1 MTAPEAHAEPDG
13 RAPWQRVPM
22 PLVVVVGGLLLTL
35 VVWGPLILRGG
46 GTLLDPGD
54 PVFEAWNLDWVQH
67 AVTSDDKLFD
77 ANIFAPTPDTL
88 AYSDTRIAPALV
100 TLPVRWLG
108 GSPTTVVNAALLIGV
123 VANFAAAWWA
133 GWTLRRSHLAG
144 AVMGVVYA
152 FGPLPSFF
160 MLHVHMT
167 WRMGLP
173 LAVVGIWRLLD
184 QDDGERPDILGCLAL
199 ASAALVSI
207 GTSVYQAGFLAL
219 TVVVVLAVRHRNLS
233 WRRFGAVVS
242 SLAVG
247 AIPCVPIALA
257 HLRVLNSG
265 EVASYGLAA
274 VAALSAQVGQVDS
287 RVLVWRR
294 WLGPKT
300 PADRLL
306 LPMFA
311 GLAPLLGA
319 AAGWFGWGRTGR
331 TQRSLG
337 LALVLLGAVLGFGL
351 SDTGWRRFTP
361 MRLLFELPG
370 FDAIR
375 GAGRYWTLAL
385 LGLAVLCAGAVMWLD
400 DALVR
405 RRGAGMGARVALAG
419 ALLLIP
425 IVEGW
430 PDLSDLPTASV
441 TPLDHQLA
449 EGTGTVAYLPL
460 NIADD
465 GIDFIPQHEISAVF
479 RSTAHHRP
487 ILNGYSG
494 TFPQSFII
502 RSNALK
508 DLPSPAAMAELKRL
522 GVTDVVVTPAVAGT
536 PWAGL
541 LNPDDAGTLELVG
554 IEPNGDVHYRV
565 P

>member
-1 MTAPEAHAEPDG
+1 
-13 RAPWQRVPM
+13 
-22 PLVVVVGGLLLTL
+22 VVVGGLLLTL

-54 PVFEAWNLDWVQH
+54 PVFEAWNQDWVQH

-287 RVLVWRR
+287 RVLVWRC

-319 AAGWFGWGRTGR
+319 AAGWFGWRRTGR

-460 NIADD
+460 NPISRDLRGVPIDRTPPADTQRLL
-465 GIDFIPQHEISAVF
+465 GH
-479 RSTAHHRP
+479 
-487 ILNGYSG
+487 
-494 TFPQSFII
+494 
-502 RSNALK
+502 
-508 DLPSPAAMAELKRL
+508 LPS
-522 GVTDVVVTPAVAGT
+522 VVHHQVERVEGSAKPGRNGRTEASRRHRCG
-536 PWAGL
+536 G
-541 LNPDDAGTLELVG
+541 DAGRCRHAVG
-554 IEPNGDVHYRV
+554 GAPEPGRCRNPRV
-565 P
+565 GRHRTQRGRPLPGAMIGRFPDRWRQRDFPG

>member
-233 WRRFGAVVS
+233 WRRFGAVVG

-319 AAGWFGWGRTGR
+319 AAGWLGWRRTGR

-554 IEPNGDVHYRV
+554 IEPNADVHYRV